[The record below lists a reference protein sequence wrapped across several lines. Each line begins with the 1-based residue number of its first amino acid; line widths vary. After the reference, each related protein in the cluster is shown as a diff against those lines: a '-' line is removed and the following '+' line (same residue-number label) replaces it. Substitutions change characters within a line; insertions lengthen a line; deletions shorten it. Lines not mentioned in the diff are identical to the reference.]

1 LSIAENIKAKREAMH
16 LTQQELADRVYVN
29 QSMIA
34 KIENGIKQPSLALAR
49 QIANVLE
56 CTLDD
61 LAPSQSA

>member
-1 LSIAENIKAKREAMH
+1 MH
-16 LTQQELADRVYVN
+16 LTQQELADKVYVK

-34 KIENGIKQPSLALAR
+34 KIETGIKQPSLALAR